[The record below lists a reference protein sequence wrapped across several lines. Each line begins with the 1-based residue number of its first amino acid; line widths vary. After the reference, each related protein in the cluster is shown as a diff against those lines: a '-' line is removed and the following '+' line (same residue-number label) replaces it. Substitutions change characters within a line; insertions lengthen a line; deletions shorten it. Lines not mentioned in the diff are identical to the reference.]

1 MSGQEGIQ
9 MKVQSEAKT
18 SYKAGKMFLD
28 IPSAAYQAGY
38 SLKHF
43 RRVLDED
50 RIPVIQIG
58 GKFFIVA
65 DDFKQWKA
73 TYSEARL
80 QHALDQI
87 DKWIQ
92 ESHQY
97 AALYTQP
104 KSDDLR

>member
-1 MSGQEGIQ
+1 
-9 MKVQSEAKT
+9 MKVQSEPKT
-18 SYKAGKMFLD
+18 SYKASKMFLD

-58 GKFFIVA
+58 NKCFILVQ
-65 DDFKQWKA
+65 DFEQWKA
-73 TYSEARL
+73 TYSDARL
-80 QHALDQI
+80 QRALDQI

-97 AALYTQP
+97 ATLYNQP
-104 KSDDLR
+104 KSDD

>member
-1 MSGQEGIQ
+1 
-9 MKVQSEAKT
+9 MKMQSEPKT
-18 SYKAGKMFLD
+18 SCKVSQMFLD

-38 SLKHF
+38 SSKHF

-50 RIPVIQIG
+50 RIPVLQIG
-58 GKFFIVA
+58 QKFFILA
-65 DDFKQWKA
+65 HDFEQWKA

-80 QHALDQI
+80 QRALDQI

-97 AALYTQP
+97 ATLYSQP
-104 KSDDLR
+104 KSDD